1 VRVREALVGRG
12 CVNSTTTT
20 HATSRDQISCWCGSS
35 SSTCDSRTWM
45 TCMVAAQPCGGNEAI
60 NQTIKK
66 QQHQRDASLFL
77 SVDSFSV
84 ARWLLWNGGCTIL
97 TCSLRYD

>member
-1 VRVREALVGRG
+1 MQTNMDDVHGGGAAMWWQRG
-12 CVNSTTTT
+12 NQS
-20 HATSRDQISCWCGSS
+20 
-35 SSTCDSRTWM
+35 
-45 TCMVAAQPCGGNEAI
+45 I
-60 NQTIKK
+60 NQAIKK
-66 QQHQRDASLFL
+66 EQHQRDTSLCL